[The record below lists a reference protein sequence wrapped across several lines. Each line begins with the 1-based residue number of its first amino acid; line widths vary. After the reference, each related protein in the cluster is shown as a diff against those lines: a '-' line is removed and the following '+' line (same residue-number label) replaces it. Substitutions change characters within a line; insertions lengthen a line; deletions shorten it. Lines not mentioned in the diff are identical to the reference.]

1 MHPTPTPL
9 LFALTLVAASSACER
24 SRSSAPTTSP
34 SPSPAANDPS
44 EPSEPETA
52 AAPTQSVPQLVLP
65 DIPAE
70 PPTRTPD
77 QVRALHQQYRQ
88 QLAEARRLRDDS
100 ELDAASRAYLGLLDI
115 DPTDTLVLRELA
127 GVAERLGDFAGAEAA
142 LARALRFTREQ
153 DGQLELHGE
162 LARLLA
168 AAGAPERAREHLR
181 ESLLLAE
188 SPAVR
193 AELNRF
199 GEAFVTLDH
208 ACEAVY
214 RKLQCEHDPSC
225 DVSEAL
231 DLCTYPEH
239 SDLGGMF
246 TFEQTDYSLW
256 IFPAMKTSIGWTLH
270 EEIAGLPIHGIN
282 GIVVEKDERR
292 EFIHRHDGHTYAGIE
307 LDYTIRDL
315 DMGIEEVSYDMNK
328 SVTLCRAEGPLARC
342 VVVQIDSSYCTGP
355 EFGDLDCPDAL
366 DGYRIR
372 GDEVILRPGK
382 HETRTPIE
390 ADLAPTRGF
399 LRDL

>member
-1 MHPTPTPL
+1 MHPTPAPL

-24 SRSSAPTTSP
+24 SSAPTTSP
-34 SPSPAANDPS
+34 SPAASDPS

-52 AAPTQSVPQLVLP
+52 AAPTQTVPQLVLP

-70 PPTRTPD
+70 PPTRTPE
-77 QVRALHQQYRQ
+77 QVRTLHQQYRQ

-153 DGQLELHGE
+153 AGQLELHGE

-199 GEAFVTLDH
+199 GEAFVTLDQ
-208 ACEAVY
+208 ACEYLY
-214 RKLQCEHDPSC
+214 RDLECERDPC
-225 DVSEAL
+225 DMSDAF
-231 DLCTYPEH
+231 DHCTLPENRE
-239 SDLGGMF
+239 LGGMF
-246 TFEQTDYSLW
+246 AFNEIDAAERVY
-256 IFPAMKTSIGWTLH
+256 AAVKTSIGWTLYG
-270 EEIAGLPIHGIN
+270 EIAILPNHGVN
-282 GIVVEKDERR
+282 GILVELDERR
-292 EFIHRHDGHTYAGIE
+292 EFIHRHGGHTYIGVEIE
-307 LDYTIRDL
+307 YTIRDL
-315 DMGIEEVSYDMNK
+315 DMGIETVSYDMTK
-328 SVTLCRAEGPLARC
+328 DVVLCRAEGPAALCAMIH
-342 VVVQIDSSYCTGP
+342 IDADSCTGA
-355 EFGDLDCPDAL
+355 EFDKPTCSETLF
-366 DGYRIR
+366 GYRIA
-372 GDEVILRPGK
+372 GDEVIIRPGK
-382 HETRTPIE
+382 KETRKTIE
-390 ADLAPTRGF
+390 AELAPTSGF
-399 LRDL
+399 MREE